1 MSSFNS
7 VNDLGSSV
15 QANVSYS
22 VGLFNKTWAE
32 LLARLV
38 NMFIIYFNSVL
49 QISIDKRL
57 NNSLEFRGILA
68 SFLLGI
74 LLFFPSI
81 RTQFTNYI
89 RNRSGVDLPWFV
101 ALIYNFTGSYTY
113 SKFTNI
119 FSFLQPKIDAT
130 KLILALLLAL
140 KSYISDKFL
149 CTNFILGNRYLHD
162 TLLLID
168 VLVEIFSDPSFSW
181 IEPELLFDI
190 LVDTP
195 TFLWA
200 QLGLKIENVIG
211 KLSIQNLS
219 IYAMTFFEGIV
230 FYKSDLNS
238 DIHLFLFCIVFEL
251 HSTVCIKLSYVM
263 RCLSP
268 WDARLKPNFDWD
280 VYWRSLVAYCLTGTT
295 DFTHVGIKVI
305 TNTAKFDDII
315 TKALSEADSILI
327 PSDEQIELEYGDDES
342 PKDAD
347 SK

>member
-1 MSSFNS
+1 M
-7 VNDLGSSV
+7 
-15 QANVSYS
+15 YP
-22 VGLFNKTWAE
+22 
-32 LLARLV
+32 
-38 NMFIIYFNSVL
+38 
-49 QISIDKRL
+49 
-57 NNSLEFRGILA
+57 IL
-68 SFLLGI
+68 
-74 LLFFPSI
+74 
-81 RTQFTNYI
+81 YI
-89 RNRSGVDLPWFV
+89 
-101 ALIYNFTGSYTY
+101 A
-113 SKFTNI
+113 K
-119 FSFLQPKIDAT
+119 
-130 KLILALLLAL
+130 
-140 KSYISDKFL
+140 YISNWLDK
-149 CTNFILGNRYLHD
+149 FILGNRYLHD

-168 VLVEIFSDPSFSW
+168 VLVEIFSDPRFSW

-230 FYKSDLNS
+230 FHKSDLNS

-327 PSDEQIELEYGDDES
+327 PSDEQIELEYGDDKS
-342 PKDAD
+342 PENVD